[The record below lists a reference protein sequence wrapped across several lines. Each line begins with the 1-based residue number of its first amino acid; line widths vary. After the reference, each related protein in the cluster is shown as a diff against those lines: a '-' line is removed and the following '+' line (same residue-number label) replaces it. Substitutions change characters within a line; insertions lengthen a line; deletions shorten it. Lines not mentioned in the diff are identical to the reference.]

1 MKQQYFGRDPFANKD
16 KKRMVVKAP
25 KANFELAR
33 KIAKDTKPK
42 QEYIARLVVYEL
54 DTMKTK
60 EYKRLLTWLDARYEE
75 AQKPDYLKKY
85 SKRYVARLM
94 K

>member
-1 MKQQYFGRDPFANKD
+1 MKKERD
-16 KKRMVVKAP
+16 
-25 KANFELAR
+25 
-33 KIAKDTKPK
+33 
-42 QEYIARLVVYEL
+42 YIARLVIYGL

-60 EYKRLLTWLDARYEE
+60 EYKRLLSWLDARFEE